1 MYGVRQTKTSP
12 LSIISFKEMF
22 LILKAK
28 SALNPDYDSVPLKLL
43 LCEDHEVFGIE
54 LDEVSEY
61 NKNKKSNKNKKRG
74 KARRRAL
81 RKRELRRRQ
90 ASSR

>member
-1 MYGVRQTKTSP
+1 VKITKYG
-12 LSIISFKEMF
+12 I
-22 LILKAK
+22 
-28 SALNPDYDSVPLKLL
+28 
-43 LCEDHEVFGIE
+43 GIE

-61 NKNKKSNKNKKRG
+61 NKNKKRE

-90 ASSR
+90 ASSQW

>member
-1 MYGVRQTKTSP
+1 
-12 LSIISFKEMF
+12 MF

-28 SALNPDYDSVPLKLL
+28 SALNPDYDSVSLKLL

-54 LDEVSEY
+54 SDEVSEY
-61 NKNKKSNKNKKRG
+61 NKNKG

-81 RKRELRRRQ
+81 GKRRSLEGDKPRHDGGGRSEVMEDLR
-90 ASSR
+90 